1 MLRKYSSMKG
11 TKMKNRTYNGISAP
25 YALWCV
31 VFIVAPLC
39 IVAYYAFTDKTG
51 AFTYDNVRGL
61 SLYADTIA
69 RSVWFGLV
77 ATLICLVLAYPL
89 AYIFA
94 RMRASTQKILI
105 MLIMVPMWMNFL
117 LRTYA
122 IMVLFEDTGII
133 NNILAN
139 IGLRPL
145 HMINTSG
152 AVIFGMVYNY
162 LPFMVLPLYT
172 SMTKLDGKLVEA
184 ARDLGASGFQTLKD
198 VMIPLTSS
206 GIVSGITMVFV
217 PSVSTFY
224 ISQKLGGGKYT
235 LIGDV
240 IEMQFQTAY
249 NYNLGASISLLLMI
263 FILICLFVMNR
274 FGDTDEGGVIT

>member
-1 MLRKYSSMKG
+1 
-11 TKMKNRTYNGISAP
+11 I
-25 YALWCV
+25 
-31 VFIVAPLC
+31 
-39 IVAYYAFTDKTG
+39 
-51 AFTYDNVRGL
+51 
-61 SLYADTIA
+61 
-69 RSVWFGLV
+69 
-77 ATLICLVLAYPL
+77 ICLIIAYPL
-89 AYIFA
+89 AYCFA
-94 RMRASTQKILI
+94 KTKVSTQKILV

-133 NNILAN
+133 NNILAA
-139 IGLRPL
+139 IGLP
-145 HMINTSG
+145 HIHIINTSG

-172 SMTKLDGKLVEA
+172 SMTKLDGKLIEA
-184 ARDLGASGFQTLKD
+184 ARDLGATGFQTLRD
-198 VMIPLTSS
+198 VMIPLTSA

-249 NYNLGASISLLLMI
+249 NYNLGASISLLLMV
-263 FILICLFVMNR
+263 FILFCLFVMNR
-274 FGDTDEGGVIT
+274 FGDTEEGGVVA

>member
-1 MLRKYSSMKG
+1 MAIKPSDRF
-11 TKMKNRTYNGISAP
+11 YNGISAP

-31 VFIVAPLC
+31 LFIVAPLA
-39 IVAYYAFTDKTG
+39 IVAYYALTDKNG
-51 AFTYDNVRGL
+51 EFTTSNLAQLTMYG
-61 SLYADTIA
+61 DTIA
-69 RSVWFGLV
+69 RSIYFGLI
-77 ATLICLVLAYPL
+77 ATAICLLIAYPL
-89 AYIFA
+89 AYIISK
-94 RMRASTQKILI
+94 MKASTQSVLV
-105 MLIMVPMWMNFL
+105 MLVMVPMWMNFL

-133 NNILAN
+133 NTFLTNL
-139 IGLRPL
+139 GLDPI

-162 LPFMVLPLYT
+162 LPFMILPLYT
-172 SMTKLDGKLVEA
+172 SMTKLDNRLIEA
-184 ARDLGASGFQTLKD
+184 AHDLGATGFQTLRD
-198 VMIPLTSS
+198 VMIPLTKS
-206 GIVSGITMVFV
+206 GIISGITMVFV

-249 NYNLGASISLLLMI
+249 NYNLGASISLFLMVL
-263 FILICLFVMNR
+263 ILICLAVMNK
-274 FGDTDEGGVIT
+274 FGDTEEGGVLV